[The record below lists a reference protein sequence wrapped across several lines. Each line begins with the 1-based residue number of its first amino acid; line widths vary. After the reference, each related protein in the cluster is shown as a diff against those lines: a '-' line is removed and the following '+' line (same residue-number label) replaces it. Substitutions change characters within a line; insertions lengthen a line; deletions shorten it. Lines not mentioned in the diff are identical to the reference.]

1 MGLANLLWIHLEKA
15 SIMAA
20 SRFIVVALAVMATI
34 GQPAP
39 VGMSGPEGPRPA
51 STTVPAPG
59 LVMAGA
65 EELARLLALEEGK
78 ARVAEQVEDTIPTTV
93 EVGLQFVTIINMLGI
108 FPIRKKNFSNSQI
121 SLTRVDMKK
130 NFYYYFHV
138 QIFLSIK
145 HNFKQV
151 I

>member
-1 MGLANLLWIHLEKA
+1 MAAFRLFVVAVA
-15 SIMAA
+15 IMAT
-20 SRFIVVALAVMATI
+20 V
-34 GQPAP
+34 GQQAP
-39 VGMSGPEGPRPA
+39 VGVSGPGQPVPA

-78 ARVAEQVEDTIPTTV
+78 ARVAEQVEDTIPATV
-93 EVGLQFVTIINMLGI
+93 EVCFQFVIIINFQKIFTNERI
-108 FPIRKKNFSNSQI
+108 FPNPQI
-121 SLTRVDMKK
+121 SYVRVMKK
-130 NFYYYFHV
+130 NYCTI
-138 QIFLSIK
+138 IFIFDFFLVFK

>member
-1 MGLANLLWIHLEKA
+1 MDSSRKAN
-15 SIMAA
+15 IMAA
-20 SRFIVVALAVMATI
+20 KLIVVALAIMATV
-34 GQPAP
+34 GQQAP
-39 VGMSGPEGPRPA
+39 VGVSGPGQPVPA

-130 NFYYYFHV
+130 KFFNYYFHV

>member
-1 MGLANLLWIHLEKA
+1 MDSSRKA

-20 SRFIVVALAVMATI
+20 FRLFVVAVAIMATV
-34 GQPAP
+34 GQQAP
-39 VGMSGPEGPRPA
+39 VGVLMGPGQPVPA

-93 EVGLQFVTIINMLGI
+93 EVCL
-108 FPIRKKNFSNSQI
+108 
-121 SLTRVDMKK
+121 
-130 NFYYYFHV
+130 
-138 QIFLSIK
+138 
-145 HNFKQV
+145 
-151 I
+151 